1 MNLKLIIKITS
12 KIKSMDIEIPKGIVS
27 VIAGSILPDKN
38 KENINIDNTDIEKN
52 IEKKSIIVCIHKD
65 ISKKDINTLS
75 LYGKVI
81 FLEESYQNIDPSK
94 LIFDYL
100 IIDLRNEINRN
111 YYKIYLYKNKNYY
124 YILYRYSFEG
134 NNGLYYH
141 NEITDFPSKQSTKN
155 MYERLLLF
163 ENVYEPNCCVSLC
176 RICCLR

>member
-1 MNLKLIIKITS
+1 MY
-12 KIKSMDIEIPKGIVS
+12 
-27 VIAGSILPDKN
+27 
-38 KENINIDNTDIEKN
+38 
-52 IEKKSIIVCIHKD
+52 
-65 ISKKDINTLS
+65 KKDINTLS

-81 FLEESYQNIDPSK
+81 FLEESYQNIEPSK

-100 IIDLRNEINRN
+100 IIDLRNEINR
-111 YYKIYLYKNKNYY
+111 NYY